1 MARLIW
7 TIQAANDLEHI
18 YEYIAK
24 DSVKYARIEIRRIQD
39 RVKLLK
45 RHPKSGRIITEI
57 EVKQLREIIS
67 GRFRI
72 IYRIKSEN
80 NIEIISIHHSAK
92 LLKFD

>member
-1 MARLIW
+1 MIISGEFVKTDSRSEVKRCSLQNRTSRVW

-45 RHPKSGRIITEI
+45 RHPKSGRIFTEI
-57 EVKQLREIIS
+57 EVK
-67 GRFRI
+67 
-72 IYRIKSEN
+72 
-80 NIEIISIHHSAK
+80 
-92 LLKFD
+92 